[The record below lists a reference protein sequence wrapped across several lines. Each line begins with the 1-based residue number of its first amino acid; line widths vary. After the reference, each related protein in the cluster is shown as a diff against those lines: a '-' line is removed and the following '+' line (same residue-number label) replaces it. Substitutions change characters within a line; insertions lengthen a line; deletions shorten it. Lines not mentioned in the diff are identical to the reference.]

1 MKSEEIY
8 NAWKEQ
14 KSQVDIDQ
22 NFPDNVMNQIYTYEQ
37 AKGKPL
43 FDVQWFVELISAS
56 PLAKTAMVAAGA
68 LAGLIRAAFMLYAAF
83 GT

>member
-1 MKSEEIY
+1 MKNEEIY

-22 NFPDNVMNQIYTYEQ
+22 NFQDNVMNQIYTYEQ

-43 FDVQWFVELISAS
+43 FDVQWFVELISTSLLGKAAV
-56 PLAKTAMVAAGA
+56 LTTAFFGGVIRVAV
-68 LAGLIRAAFMLYAAF
+68 MLYVAF